1 MKPLIGITCN
11 YDPKDE
17 IGTIS
22 HMGQPEQQW
31 MFLAED
37 YIASVEM
44 AGGMPVLS
52 LIHI

>member
-11 YDPKDE
+11 YNPRE
-17 IGTIS
+17 VIGKIS
-22 HMGQPEQQW
+22 RMGQPGQQW

-44 AGGMPVLS
+44 AGGLPVILPV
-52 LIHI
+52 